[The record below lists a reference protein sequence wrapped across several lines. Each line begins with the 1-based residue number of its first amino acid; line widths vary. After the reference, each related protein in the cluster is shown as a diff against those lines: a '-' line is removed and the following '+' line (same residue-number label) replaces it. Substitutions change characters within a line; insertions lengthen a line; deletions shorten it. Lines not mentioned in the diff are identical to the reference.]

1 MKKIALA
8 TLLAATTLV
17 ATAQVSVSGKISTF
31 VDNTKVGAV
40 SATSLATD
48 PTSNITFSATE
59 NIGGGLKARVVLDT
73 SLAAN
78 DPTGSAGTKLGDR
91 QSTIGLANRLGS
103 VDLGRNLH
111 SHFLAIT
118 NNDAFGT
125 LYGSI
130 AGDVHNLRGLR
141 LSNGTF
147 FALTPIKGVTAT
159 YDRTQTGAGTE
170 ATSYSASAKVLG
182 VNAVVAQYTQGV
194 EKSTVY
200 GASTKLGAA
209 QLFYT
214 HSDDQS
220 TVKSKGDLVGIVYP
234 LTSNVVTKA
243 SYGRQSK
250 DPLLVVGPCGCGPQE
265 KTTAYSL
272 GADYNFSKRTAVGI
286 AYRNVDV
293 AGTANDVKQVGVG
306 VTHRF

>member
-31 VDNTKVGAV
+31 VDNTKVGIV

-78 DPTGSAGTKLGDR
+78 DPTGGADTKLGNR
-91 QSTIGLANRLGS
+91 QSTIGLANSLGS

-125 LYGSI
+125 LYGSV

-170 ATSYSASAKVLG
+170 ATSYSASAKLLG
-182 VNAVVAQYTQGV
+182 VNAVVAQYTQGA

-200 GASTKLGAA
+200 GASAKLGGT
-209 QLFYT
+209 QVFYT
-214 HSDDQS
+214 HSNNEGAVA
-220 TVKSKGDLVGIVYP
+220 TTGDLIGASQAFGAV
-234 LTSNVVTKA
+234 TTKA
-243 SYGRQSK
+243 SYG
-250 DPLLVVGPCGCGPQE
+250 
-265 KTTAYSL
+265 KTNTNVKAYAL
-272 GADYNFSKRTAVGI
+272 GADYNFSKRTIVG
-286 AYRNVDV
+286 ATYRNVDAV
-293 AGTANDVKQVGVG
+293 GTASDIKQVGVG

>member
-31 VDNTKVGAV
+31 VDNTKIGAV

-59 NIGGGLKARVVLDT
+59 NIGSGLKARVVLDT

-78 DPTGSAGTKLGDR
+78 DPTGGADTKLGNR
-91 QSTIGLANRLGS
+91 QSTIGLANSLGS

-125 LYGSI
+125 LYGSV

-141 LSNGTF
+141 ISNGTF

-159 YDRTQTGAGTE
+159 YDLTQTGTGTE
-170 ATSYSASAKVLG
+170 ATSYSASAKLLG

-200 GASTKLGAA
+200 GASAKLGST
-209 QLFYT
+209 QVFYT
-214 HSDDQS
+214 HSDDKG
-220 TVKSKGDLVGIVYP
+220 VVASKGDLIGASQAFGP
-234 LTSNVVTKA
+234 VTAKA
-243 SYGRQSK
+243 SYG
-250 DPLLVVGPCGCGPQE
+250 
-265 KTTAYSL
+265 KTNTNVKAYAL
-272 GADYNFSKRTAVGI
+272 GADYNFSKRTLVGVN
-286 AYRNVDV
+286 YRNVD
-293 AGTANDVKQVGVG
+293 ATGTARDVKQVGVG
-306 VTHRF
+306 ITHRF

>member
-17 ATAQVSVSGKISTF
+17 ATAQVSVSGKISEF
-31 VDNTKVGAV
+31 VDNAKVGSV
-40 SATSLATD
+40 SKTGLATD

-78 DPTGSAGTKLGDR
+78 DPIGSSATKLGDR
-91 QSTIGLANRLGS
+91 QSTIGLSNRLGS

-125 LYGSI
+125 LYGSV

-141 LSNGTF
+141 MSNGTF

-159 YDRTQTGAGTE
+159 YDRTQTATGTE
-170 ATSYSASAKVLG
+170 ASSYSASATIMG
-182 VNAVVAQYTQGV
+182 VNAVVAQYTQGAD
-194 EKSTVY
+194 KSTVY
-200 GASTKLGAA
+200 GASAKLGGT
-209 QLFYT
+209 QVFYT
-214 HSDDQS
+214 HSDDKGVGAH
-220 TVKSKGDLVGIVYP
+220 TGDLIGASQAFGP
-234 LTSNVVTKA
+234 VTAKA
-243 SYGRQSK
+243 SYG
-250 DPLLVVGPCGCGPQE
+250 
-265 KTTAYSL
+265 KTNTNVKAYAL
-272 GADYNFSKRTAVGI
+272 GADYNFSKRTLVGV
-286 AYRNVDV
+286 AYRTVDV

>member
-78 DPTGSAGTKLGDR
+78 DPTGSADTKLGNR
-91 QSTIGLANRLGS
+91 QSTIGLANSLGS

-125 LYGSI
+125 LYGSV

-170 ATSYSASAKVLG
+170 ATSYSASAKLLG
-182 VNAVVAQYTQGV
+182 VNAVVAQYTQGA

-200 GASTKLGAA
+200 GASAKLGGT
-209 QLFYT
+209 QVFYT
-214 HSDDQS
+214 HSNNEGIVA
-220 TVKSKGDLVGIVYP
+220 TKGDLIGA
-234 LTSNVVTKA
+234 SQAFGRVTAKA
-243 SYGRQSK
+243 SYG
-250 DPLLVVGPCGCGPQE
+250 
-265 KTTAYSL
+265 KTNTDVKAYAL
-272 GADYNFSKRTAVGI
+272 GADYNFSKRTAVGVN
-286 AYRNVDV
+286 YRNVDV
-293 AGTANDVKQVGVG
+293 AGTTHDAKQVGVG

>member
-8 TLLAATTLV
+8 TLLAATTMV
-17 ATAQVSVSGKISTF
+17 ATAQVKVTGKISEF
-31 VDNTKVGAV
+31 VDNTQVGAV
-40 SATSLATD
+40 SKTTLATD
-48 PTSNITFSATE
+48 PTSNITISANE

-78 DPTGSAGTKLGDR
+78 DPTGGSATKLGDR
-91 QSTIGLANRLGS
+91 QSTIGLANSLGS

-125 LYGSI
+125 LYGSV

-141 LSNGTF
+141 VSNGTF

-159 YDRTQTGAGTE
+159 YDRTQNGVGTE
-170 ATSYSASAKVLG
+170 ATSYSASAKLFG
-182 VNAVVAQYTQGV
+182 INAVVAQYTQGT

-200 GASTKLGAA
+200 GGAAKLGNT
-209 QLFYT
+209 QVFYT
-214 HSDDQS
+214 HSDNKG
-220 TVKSKGDLVGIVYP
+220 VAAHKGDLIGASQAFGP
-234 LTSNVVTKA
+234 VVAKA
-243 SYGRQSK
+243 SYG
-250 DPLLVVGPCGCGPQE
+250 
-265 KTTAYSL
+265 KTNTDVKAYAL
-272 GADYNFSKRTAVGI
+272 GADYNFSKRTLVGVN
-286 AYRNVDV
+286 YRNVD
-293 AGTANDVKQVGVG
+293 ATGTAHDVKQVGVG

>member
-17 ATAQVSVSGKISTF
+17 ATAQVSVSGKISEF

-59 NIGGGLKARVVLDT
+59 NIGNGLKARVVLDT

-78 DPTGSAGTKLGDR
+78 DPTGGADTKLGNR
-91 QSTIGLANRLGS
+91 QSTIGLANSLGS

-125 LYGSI
+125 LYGSV

-141 LSNGTF
+141 ISNGTF

-182 VNAVVAQYTQGV
+182 VNAVVAQYTQGA

-200 GASTKLGAA
+200 GASAKLGGT
-209 QLFYT
+209 QVFYT
-214 HSDDQS
+214 HSNDEGA
-220 TVKSKGDLVGIVYP
+220 VASKGDLIGA
-234 LTSNVVTKA
+234 SQAFGRVTAKA
-243 SYGRQSK
+243 SYG
-250 DPLLVVGPCGCGPQE
+250 
-265 KTTAYSL
+265 KTNTNVKAYAL
-272 GADYNFSKRTAVGI
+272 GADYNFSKRTLVGVN
-286 AYRNVDV
+286 YRNVD
-293 AGTANDVKQVGVG
+293 ATGTARDVQQVGVG

>member
-31 VDNTKVGAV
+31 VDNTKIGAV

-59 NIGGGLKARVVLDT
+59 NIGSGLKARVVLDT

-78 DPTGSAGTKLGDR
+78 DPTGGADTKLGNR
-91 QSTIGLANRLGS
+91 QSTIGLANSLGS

-141 LSNGTF
+141 ISNGTF
-147 FALTPIKGVTAT
+147 FALSPIKGVTAT
-159 YDRTQTGAGTE
+159 YDRTQTGVGTE
-170 ATSYSASAKVLG
+170 ATSYSASAKLLG

-200 GASTKLGAA
+200 GASAKLGST
-209 QLFYT
+209 QVFYT
-214 HSDDQS
+214 RSNDEGA
-220 TVKSKGDLVGIVYP
+220 VASKGDLFGASQAFGP
-234 LTSNVVTKA
+234 VTAKA
-243 SYGRQSK
+243 SYG
-250 DPLLVVGPCGCGPQE
+250 
-265 KTTAYSL
+265 KTNTNVKAYAL
-272 GADYNFSKRTAVGI
+272 GADYNFSKRTLVGVN
-286 AYRNVDV
+286 YRNVDV
-293 AGTANDVKQVGVG
+293 VGTTHDVKQVGVG

>member
-31 VDNTKVGAV
+31 VDNTEVGAV

-78 DPTGSAGTKLGDR
+78 DPTGSADTKLGNR
-91 QSTIGLANRLGS
+91 QSTIGLANSLGS

-125 LYGSI
+125 LYGSV

-170 ATSYSASAKVLG
+170 ATSYSASAKLLG
-182 VNAVVAQYTQGV
+182 VNAVVAQYTQGA

-200 GASTKLGAA
+200 GASAKLGGTHV
-209 QLFYT
+209 FYT
-214 HSDDQS
+214 HSNNEGAVA
-220 TVKSKGDLVGIVYP
+220 TKGDLIGA
-234 LTSNVVTKA
+234 SQAFGRVTAKA
-243 SYGRQSK
+243 SYG
-250 DPLLVVGPCGCGPQE
+250 
-265 KTTAYSL
+265 KTNTDVKAYAL
-272 GADYNFSKRTAVGI
+272 GADYNFSKRTAVGVN
-286 AYRNVDV
+286 YRNVDV

>member
-17 ATAQVSVSGKISTF
+17 ATAQVSVSGKISEF

-48 PTSNITFSATE
+48 PTSNITLSATE
-59 NIGGGLKARVVLDT
+59 NIGGGLKARVVIDT

-78 DPTGSAGTKLGDR
+78 DPTGGSATKLGDR
-91 QSTIGLANRLGS
+91 QSTVGLANGVGS

-125 LYGSI
+125 LYGSV

-141 LSNGTF
+141 ISNGTF

-159 YDRTQTGAGTE
+159 YDRTNNGVGTE
-170 ATSYSASAKVLG
+170 ATSYSASAKLFG
-182 VNAVVAQYTQGV
+182 INAVVAQYTQGT

-200 GASTKLGAA
+200 GASAKLGST
-209 QLFYT
+209 QVFYT
-214 HSDDQS
+214 HSDDKG
-220 TVKSKGDLVGIVYP
+220 VKANKGDLIGASQQFGPI
-234 LTSNVVTKA
+234 TAKA
-243 SYGRQSK
+243 SYG
-250 DPLLVVGPCGCGPQE
+250 
-265 KTTAYSL
+265 KTNTNVKAYAL
-272 GADYNFSKRTAVGI
+272 GADYNFSKRTSVGVN
-286 AYRNVDV
+286 YRDVD
-293 AGTANDVKQVGVG
+293 ATGTAHDVKQVGVG

>member
-1 MKKIALA
+1 MKKIAIA

-17 ATAQVSVSGKISTF
+17 ATAQVKLTGKISEF

-40 SATSLATD
+40 SNTTLVTD
-48 PTSNITFSATE
+48 PTSNITLSATE

-78 DPTGSAGTKLGDR
+78 DPTGGSATKLGDR
-91 QSTIGLANRLGS
+91 QSTIGLANSLGS

-125 LYGSI
+125 LYGSV

-159 YDRTQTGAGTE
+159 YDRTQTGVGTE
-170 ATSYSASAKVLG
+170 ASSYSASATIMG
-182 VNAVVAQYTQGV
+182 VNAVVAQYTQGT

-200 GASTKLGAA
+200 GGSAKLGGT
-209 QLFYT
+209 QVFYT
-214 HSDDQS
+214 HSDNKGVGAH
-220 TVKSKGDLVGIVYP
+220 TGDLIGASQAFGPIVA
-234 LTSNVVTKA
+234 KA
-243 SYGRQSK
+243 SYG
-250 DPLLVVGPCGCGPQE
+250 
-265 KTTAYSL
+265 KTNTNVKAYAL
-272 GADYNFSKRTAVGI
+272 GADYNLSKRTALGVN
-286 AYRNVDV
+286 YRNVD
-293 AGTANDVKQVGVG
+293 ATGTAHDVKQVGVG

>member
-31 VDNTKVGAV
+31 VDNTKVGTV
-40 SATSLATD
+40 SATGLATD
-48 PTSNITFSATE
+48 PTSNITLSATE
-59 NIGGGLKARVVLDT
+59 NIGGGLKARVVIDT

-78 DPTGSAGTKLGDR
+78 DPTGGSATKMGDR
-91 QSTIGLANRLGS
+91 QSTIGLANNLGS

-125 LYGSI
+125 LYGSV

-147 FALTPIKGVTAT
+147 FALSPIKGVTAT
-159 YDRTQTGAGTE
+159 YDRTQTATGTE
-170 ATSYSASAKVLG
+170 ATSYSASAKLLG

-200 GASTKLGAA
+200 GASTKLGGT
-209 QLFYT
+209 QVFYT
-214 HSDDQS
+214 HSNNEGAVA
-220 TVKSKGDLVGIVYP
+220 TKGDLIGASQTYGP
-234 LTSNVVTKA
+234 LTAKA
-243 SYGRQSK
+243 SYG
-250 DPLLVVGPCGCGPQE
+250 
-265 KTTAYSL
+265 KTNTNVKAYAL
-272 GADYNFSKRTAVGI
+272 GADYNFSKRTTVGVN
-286 AYRNVDV
+286 YRTVDV
-293 AGTANDVKQVGVG
+293 TGTTNDVKQVGVG

>member
-8 TLLAATTLV
+8 TLLAATTMV
-17 ATAQVSVSGKISTF
+17 ASAQVSVSGKISEF

-59 NIGGGLKARVVLDT
+59 NIGGGLKARVVIDT

-78 DPTGSAGTKLGDR
+78 DPTGGSATKLGDR
-91 QSTIGLANRLGS
+91 QSTVGLANGVGS

-159 YDRTQTGAGTE
+159 YDRTQTATGTE
-170 ATSYSASAKVLG
+170 ATSYSASATLLG
-182 VNAVVAQYTQGV
+182 VNAVVAQYTQGAQ
-194 EKSTVY
+194 KSTVY
-200 GASTKLGAA
+200 GGSAKLGGT
-209 QLFYT
+209 QVFYT
-214 HSDDQS
+214 HSNDEG
-220 TVKSKGDLVGIVYP
+220 VGAHKGDLFGASQAFGP
-234 LTSNVVTKA
+234 VTAKA
-243 SYGRQSK
+243 SYG
-250 DPLLVVGPCGCGPQE
+250 
-265 KTTAYSL
+265 KTNTNVKAYAL
-272 GADYNFSKRTAVGI
+272 GADYNFSKRTAVGVN
-286 AYRNVDV
+286 YRTVDV